1 VVALPTLQKLV
12 QPMSQEETGFPAN
25 PFGGENCPACGVKKT
40 TREEPFCELCLIL
53 LPPDTRREVTN
64 RTTSIDTFNLILRS
78 IVRFNAK
85 GDGGVPDKGDK
96 E

>member
-1 VVALPTLQKLV
+1 
-12 QPMSQEETGFPAN
+12 MSPEEQDFPN
-25 PFGGENCPACGVKKT
+25 SLFEGKKCPACGAGKT
-40 TREEPFCELCLIL
+40 TPEDPFCEVCLIL
-53 LPPDTRREVTN
+53 LPPDLRRALTN
-64 RTTSIDTFNLILRS
+64 GPASHETLGLILRS